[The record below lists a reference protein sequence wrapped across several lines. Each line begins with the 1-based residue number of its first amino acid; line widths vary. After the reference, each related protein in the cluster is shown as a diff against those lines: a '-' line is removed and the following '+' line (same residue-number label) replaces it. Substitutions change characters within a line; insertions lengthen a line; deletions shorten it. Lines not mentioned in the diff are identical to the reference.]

1 MQKKLLA
8 TQAMR
13 SKAIGEPRTPDSV
26 WSGLWFSSSMPEAVI
41 RERMEAELTRVKQQ
55 REEKVASNSDW
66 LGRHNTFDSLLAPTA
81 PSKTFQ
87 KILLLYD

>member
-1 MQKKLLA
+1 MLLA

-13 SKAIGEPRTPDSV
+13 SKPMGEPRTPNSV
-26 WSGLWFSSSMPEAVI
+26 WSGLGFSSSMPEAVI
-41 RERMEAELTRVKQQ
+41 REKMEAELTRAKQQ
-55 REEKVASNSDW
+55 REKEVASNSDW

-81 PSKTFQ
+81 PSKTSQ

>member
-1 MQKKLLA
+1 MLLA
-8 TQAMR
+8 THEEQANGG
-13 SKAIGEPRTPDSV
+13 AED
-26 WSGLWFSSSMPEAVI
+26 
-41 RERMEAELTRVKQQ
+41 AELTRAKQR
-55 REEKVASNSDW
+55 REKEVASNSDW